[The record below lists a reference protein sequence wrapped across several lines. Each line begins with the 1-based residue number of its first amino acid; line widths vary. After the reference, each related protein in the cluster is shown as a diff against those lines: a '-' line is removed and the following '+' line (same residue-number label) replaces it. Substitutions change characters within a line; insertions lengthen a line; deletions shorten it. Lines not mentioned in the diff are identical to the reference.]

1 MEMLSAEIVPYALFS
16 ASIAAIVLAIRNAI
30 PRLKNSKVIS
40 SLLPLLLG
48 GVGGYFLSD
57 LAPKDTTVSM
67 RMIYG
72 LLAGSFS
79 APIYHAVRRVMAN
92 KLKGDSKRKDAGME
106 TSFADLSAVKLPAVK
121 SPSADK
127 TSAEKQSGNE

>member
-40 SLLPLLLG
+40 SLLPLVLG
-48 GVGGYFLSD
+48 GVGGYFFAD

-67 RMIYG
+67 RIIYG

-92 KLKGDSKRKDAGME
+92 KLRGDSKRQDAGME
-106 TSFADLSAVKLPAVK
+106 TSFADLSAVKLPVVK
-121 SPSADK
+121 SPSAEK
-127 TSAEKQSGNE
+127 PSAEKPSGNE

>member
-40 SLLPLLLG
+40 SLLPLVLG
-48 GVGGYFLSD
+48 GVGGYFLAD

-67 RMIYG
+67 RIIYG

-92 KLKGDSKRKDAGME
+92 KLKGDSKRQDAGME
-106 TSFADLSAVKLPAVK
+106 TSFADLSAIKLPAVK

-127 TSAEKQSGNE
+127 ISAEKQPGNE

>member
-40 SLLPLLLG
+40 SLLPLVLG
-48 GVGGYFLSD
+48 GVGGYFLAD

-67 RMIYG
+67 RIIYG

-92 KLKGDSKRKDAGME
+92 KLKGDSKRQDAGME

-127 TSAEKQSGNE
+127 ISAEKQPGNE